1 MKRNSLKI
9 GLSQI
14 LIPMFKRCESVP
26 IQRAAFLVAGTLLCF
41 SLSGGSIAATNIN
54 LEHTD
59 TPTNTDFQLPSNDTS
74 TLRTPSAGIIGIR
87 YIRLYPHGF
96 EPKKIT
102 SMEGPFLL
110 AVDNRSGFIRRE
122 ITFRLDKVGANRIR
136 EARLPVR
143 KRGWRERVDLSPGT
157 YLLTEI
163 NHPQWKCEITIVSR

>member
-1 MKRNSLKI
+1 MKRNSLEI

-14 LIPMFKRCESVP
+14 LIPMFRCCESVP
-26 IQRAAFLVAGTLLCF
+26 IQRAVFLVAGTLLCF
-41 SLSGGSIAATNIN
+41 SLSGGSIEATNIN
-54 LEHTD
+54 LQHAD

-74 TLRTPSAGIIGIR
+74 ALRTPSAGIIGIK

-96 EPKKIT
+96 EPQKIT

-110 AVDNRSGFIRRE
+110 AVDNRSGFIKGE

-143 KRGWRERVDLSPGT
+143 KRGWRERIDLAPGT